1 MHGHITSL
9 AVARS
14 HRKLGLATKLMRSA
28 RESAAM
34 PRQGGVAYGAKPAQ
48 HEGQEAGAQEAAR
61 SAAAASSWALC
72 RASFSPQP
80 TLLSPNYFTHER
92 THIHTHTPPPPLP
105 LIGREMLLRIAEL
118 VPKHPGRH
126 RKGPPAKSD
135 GGGGGGGAGTSA
147 GGGGGGSSK
156 KGGKKKK

>member
-1 MHGHITSL
+1 
-9 AVARS
+9 
-14 HRKLGLATKLMRSA
+14 MRS
-28 RESAAM
+28 
-34 PRQGGVAYGAKPAQ
+34 P
-48 HEGQEAGAQEAAR
+48 H
-61 SAAAASSWALC
+61 
-72 RASFSPQP
+72 
-80 TLLSPNYFTHER
+80 THTHTH

-135 GGGGGGGAGTSA
+135 GGGGGGGAGTST

-156 KGGKKKK
+156 KGGKKKKSKPFSRTACPARHTVELEKSSFKAPRVEPPLSHTTLST